1 MTPRRV
7 RIAVLVILIAA
18 GLCLSHFLA
27 YHLGRN
33 ATPRDV
39 FEVKSTRIQRLL
51 NTWLLPTR
59 SADGRWLRSDKV
71 EQTVNLIVATESIHN
86 LRTSIKAMRAA
97 VKDPRAF
104 ESSDL
109 KYFRFAARGSLA
121 ELERV
126 IIPAIKADEAEERE
140 RNPER
145 TVKDEAER
153 VARIRED
160 AREAEELEAKLAKL
174 LEKP

>member
-7 RIAVLVILIAA
+7 RVAVLVILIAA

-33 ATPRDV
+33 AAPRDV

-51 NTWLLPTR
+51 NTWLWPTR
-59 SADGRWLRSDKV
+59 SADGRWVRSDKV

-86 LRTSIKAMRAA
+86 LRTSVKAMRAA
-97 VKDPRAF
+97 VKDPKAF

-109 KYFRFAARGSLA
+109 IYFRFAAKASLA
-121 ELERV
+121 DLDRV
-126 IIPAIKADEAEERE
+126 IIPAIKTDEAEERE

-145 TVKDEAER
+145 TLKDEVER
-153 VARIRED
+153 IACVRED
-160 AREAEELEAKLAKL
+160 AREAAELEAKLARL
-174 LEKP
+174 LDKP